1 MKVRMLVSIAG
12 NPNPQYGMAEGF
24 SYRPGEAVDLH
35 PTLAAHW
42 IASGNAAAITEDSLP
57 AKRTKKKQ
65 EKE

>member
-12 NPNPQYGMAEGF
+12 NPNPMYGIVKGF
-24 SYRPGEAVDLH
+24 SFRPGDEVDLD
-35 PTLAAHW
+35 PVLAGHW
-42 IASGNAAAITEDSLP
+42 IKSGNAAAITEDLIP